1 MSVGQNIQKACKE
14 LGISI
19 AELAI
24 QANMSERT
32 VRSITTDEVDTKVS
46 SIKKIIIAL
55 GVSADMILFDDDELG
70 ENGDLKILFRELER
84 LEDENRDYAKKVIKA
99 IIIQLKN
106 AELNEQ

>member
-1 MSVGQNIQKACKE
+1 
-14 LGISI
+14 
-19 AELAI
+19 
-24 QANMSERT
+24 
-32 VRSITTDEVDTKVS
+32 
-46 SIKKIIIAL
+46 
-55 GVSADMILFDDDELG
+55 MILFDDDELG